1 MHVLQYLAVKADSPE
16 EAIDQVRERLQDIL
30 GNEYGGGAW
39 YDWFV
44 TGGGRFNTDN
54 DPYTDGAINMIVSSK
69 DSEAFELIL
78 KDCVEARMSE
88 FNRYRDEW
96 NRSNINLEAVFDE
109 FDGAMDYSM
118 RLYGIGRMLGMIQGD
133 WDFNSYFYDLENWST
148 NPVHMTKDRINNGT
162 LWFLVPVDFHF

>member
-1 MHVLQYLAVKADSPE
+1 MHVLQYIAVKADSPE

-96 NRSNINLEAVFDE
+96 NRSNINLEGVFDE

-133 WDFNSYFYDLENWST
+133 WDFNSYFYDIDNWST

-162 LWFLVPVDFHF
+162 LWLLVPVDFHF